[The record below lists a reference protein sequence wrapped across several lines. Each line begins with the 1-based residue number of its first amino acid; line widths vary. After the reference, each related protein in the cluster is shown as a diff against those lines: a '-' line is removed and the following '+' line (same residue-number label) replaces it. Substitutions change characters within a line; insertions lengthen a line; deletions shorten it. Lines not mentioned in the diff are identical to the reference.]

1 MVSTAVSRREFI
13 EILCGAGA
21 IAALPSA
28 AVTAA
33 NVVEALSPV
42 TPVDA
47 LIESYQQYLLHK
59 NTVEQIFEALSWRP
73 AAQVLG
79 LNQDIG
85 SRIKSLDSLLDH
97 VAQTIINGASVRD
110 RLEGIS
116 REEIEEIKANLAGQA
131 IDTCELNKIMTRG
144 GRPKYSNLI
153 QMLNDLGPSRL
164 LAASGSVQPGFDYK
178 AFAGAWRDAL
188 LNKIGETSPGA
199 IEVVNILHRGFISD
213 LVKVTGSF
221 DRRPSKKV
229 ENANQEHSPASQ
241 PNAPTWEAWK
251 ILADGYG
258 QAAQST
264 FSDLVVPKPK
274 PEY

>member
-1 MVSTAVSRREFI
+1 MVSTVVSRRGFI
-13 EILCGAGA
+13 GGLCGVGA
-21 IAALPSA
+21 IAALPNA
-28 AVTAA
+28 GVTAV

-42 TPVDA
+42 TPVNA
-47 LIESYQQYLLHK
+47 LLEYYKTYLFHK
-59 NTVEQIFEALSWRP
+59 NTVGDSLGIASWGT
-73 AAQVLG
+73 AAEVSG
-79 LNQDIG
+79 LNRDIA
-85 SRIKSLDSLLDH
+85 SRIKSLDFLLDH